1 MQEVVINFVFL
12 ISVGDILRLRWLAI
26 IRFQKLISELWHHV
40 ELLKHTNH
48 VANVAQV
55 LNATE

>member
-12 ISVGDILRLRWLAI
+12 ISVGDILRLGWLAI

-40 ELLKHTNH
+40 ELLEHTNH
-48 VANVAQV
+48 VANVA
-55 LNATE
+55 